1 MRLKTRNPSL
11 AFKKPSEV
19 LFRTISE
26 GRSLCPSYKPQAQ
39 AKAALEDWSKSKRIF
54 KDFNKSANKLDKI
67 SH

>member
-1 MRLKTRNPSL
+1 
-11 AFKKPSEV
+11 V

-26 GRSLCPSYKPQAQ
+26 GRILSPSYKPQAQ

>member
-1 MRLKTRNPSL
+1 MKTRNPSSL
-11 AFKKPSEV
+11 SKPKRKWLS
-19 LFRTISE
+19 RTISE
-26 GRSLCPSYKPQAQ
+26 GRILYPPYKPQAQ